1 MLFIYLF
8 FHLRQRKSALLWVK
22 LEYNNVNSSRNI
34 NSLNNKESRAIE
46 TLFMNSRN
54 DPDLFNINKIK

>member
-46 TLFMNSRN
+46 TLFINSRN